1 MSSRLAGKAKRN
13 YVKYSNGVSR
23 SQAVYDEFFYGAP
36 ASSPAPQAKPA
47 SLADGGNDSSDESSS
62 DSSEDEE
69 EEGECRVE
77 REDKRKDE
85 YDRKEK
91 GDRAKVIRNLNVEVL
106 FLFCD
111 LANGHKPE
119 FSSW

>member
-1 MSSRLAGKAKRN
+1 MSSRLAGKAQRN

-23 SQAVYDEFFYGAP
+23 SQAVYDEFFDGAPPP

-69 EEGECRVE
+69 EEGERRVE

-91 GDRAKVIRNLNVEVL
+91 GDRAKVI
-106 FLFCD
+106 
-111 LANGHKPE
+111 
-119 FSSW
+119 